1 MNPWRTSTA
10 SRGCVAWSR
19 GAATIAGA
27 ANRMAAIHDG
37 GRGAV
42 LRPWLDRLK
51 RARLLFGVAAAVFA
65 VLWETGALAPRP
77 ALAGFAIIAVAILI
91 RAVSGETVHPTL
103 PRDVAPALRVGDPLV
118 ESVLSGLPDPVV
130 ALDRN
135 GDVVALN
142 ARASAMAPA
151 LRRGE
156 PVSLAL
162 RVPEVL
168 DSIRRAVASGAS
180 QRVEFFERVPLD
192 RWYEAIV
199 TPIAFG
205 AAAPRG
211 AAPVGAAPGAA
222 PPGLVL
228 VAFHDLTPL
237 RRVEEMRA
245 DFIANASHELRT
257 PLAALSGFI
266 ETLQGSARD
275 DTAARLRFLP
285 IMQAQATRM
294 ARLIDDLLSLSRIE
308 LNAHLRP
315 DKPVDLVGIMRQVAD
330 SLQTLARDRGVEI
343 SVQAAADRL
352 LVLGDRDELMR
363 VFENLI
369 ENALKYAASGK
380 KIDIALAIGD
390 GTKSAREASVKVRDF
405 GPGIAPEHLPRLTER
420 FYRVDV
426 TESRAQGGTGLG
438 LALVKH
444 ILNRHGGRLTIE
456 SIAGQG
462 ATFTAHLPVAG
473 SAENT
478 NFKASASS

>member
-1 MNPWRTSTA
+1 MT
-10 SRGCVAWSR
+10 
-19 GAATIAGA
+19 
-27 ANRMAAIHDG
+27 AIHDG
-37 GRGAV
+37 GRSPRASS
-42 LRPWLDRLK
+42 RFDRLR
-51 RARLLFGVAAAVFA
+51 RARLVLIVAAVVFA
-65 VLWETGALAPRP
+65 VLWESGALASGP
-77 ALAGFAIIAVAILI
+77 ALAAFAVIAVAILVG
-91 RAVSGETVHPTL
+91 AASGETARADL
-103 PRDVAPALRVGDPLV
+103 PRDDRPALRAGDPVV
-118 ESVLSGLPDPVV
+118 EAVLAGLPDPVV
-130 ALDRN
+130 ALDSH
-135 GDVVALN
+135 GDVIALN
-142 ARASAMAPA
+142 ARASAIAPA

-168 DSIRRAVASGAS
+168 DSIRRAVATGSS
-180 QRVEFFERVPLD
+180 QRVEFFERVPVD

-199 TPIAFG
+199 TPIRLAG
-205 AAAPRG
+205 AT
-211 AAPVGAAPGAA
+211 
-222 PPGLVL
+222 PPGMVL
-228 VAFHDLTPL
+228 LAFHDLTPL

-257 PLAALSGFI
+257 PLAALAGFI

-275 DTAARLRFLP
+275 DSAARARFLP

-315 DKPVDLVGIMRQVAD
+315 DKQVDLVAIMRQVAD

-343 SVQAAADRL
+343 SAEACPNRL

-380 KIDIALAIGD
+380 RIDIALALGD
-390 GTKSAREASVKVRDF
+390 GGKDAREALISVRDY
-405 GPGIAPEHLPRLTER
+405 GPGISPEHLPRLTER

-426 TESRAQGGTGLG
+426 GESRAQGGTGLG

-444 ILNRHGGRLTIE
+444 ILNRHGGRLTID
-456 SIAGQG
+456 SISGQG
-462 ATFTAHLPVAG
+462 ATFTAHLPLGAPE
-473 SAENT
+473 STKSPA
-478 NFKASASS
+478 APAA